1 VCPQA
6 PEIPRPDAGIRFAL
20 LRCMS
25 SGPTID
31 AVPGQAR
38 LRVVGT
44 GQFAVSTDP
53 DDTLIT
59 YGLGGALGITAYD
72 RVARVGGLVHA
83 LTPVTAL
90 HVDEAQRWP
99 SRFVETGVSRMLD
112 AMYARGAR
120 KDRVEIRAAGGART
134 PGPDECFAIGRRNVV
149 ALKKVLWQRGMLIRT
164 HDVGGPVTRTLSLC
178 IEDGR
183 VEVDTPTTSRALG
196 GDLPWF

>member
-1 VCPQA
+1 MPSEPTTDA
-6 PEIPRPDAGIRFAL
+6 IPG
-20 LRCMS
+20 C
-25 SGPTID
+25 
-31 AVPGQAR
+31 AR

-44 GQFAVSTDP
+44 GQFAVSADP

-59 YGLGGALGITAYD
+59 YGLGGSLGITAYD

-83 LTPVTAL
+83 LTPVTVV
-90 HVDEAQRWP
+90 HTEESQRWP
-99 SRFVETGVSRMLD
+99 ARFVETGVTRMLD

-120 KDRVEIRAAGGART
+120 KARVEIRAAGGARS

-149 ALKKVLWQRGMLIRT
+149 ALKKVLWQHGVLIRT
-164 HDVGGPVTRTLSLC
+164 HDVGGTVTRALSLC

-183 VEVDTPTTSRALG
+183 VEVATPTGSRALG

>member
-1 VCPQA
+1 
-6 PEIPRPDAGIRFAL
+6 
-20 LRCMS
+20 MS
-25 SGPTID
+25 SEPTPEP
-31 AVPGQAR
+31 VPGQVR

-53 DDTLIT
+53 DDTLVT
-59 YGLGGALGITAYD
+59 YGLGSALGISAYD

-83 LTPVTAL
+83 LTPVTVQ
-90 HVDEAQRWP
+90 HTDDAQRWP
-99 SRFVETGVSRMLD
+99 SRFVETGFARMLD

-120 KDRVEIRAAGGART
+120 KDRVEIRAAGGARAT
-134 PGPDECFAIGRRNVV
+134 GPDECFAIGRRNVV
-149 ALKKVLWQRGMLIRT
+149 ALKKVLWQCGMLIRT

-183 VEVDTPTTSRALG
+183 VEVDTPTTSRTLG